1 MIKLAGLV
9 AFLTMALLFCGCVSH
24 PEPGRLSPRDVDS
37 SMVDQVITVKGRI
50 TTVTVNPGGLGGV
63 YLKLGDSEGEVGVR
77 IQEDIWQTFDE
88 EKKAE
93 FREGRTIT
101 AEGVLFQAGKTLVV
115 IYGKDSAS
123 SDTTSTE

>member
-1 MIKLAGLV
+1 
-9 AFLTMALLFCGCVSH
+9 
-24 PEPGRLSPRDVDS
+24 
-37 SMVDQVITVKGRI
+37 VKGRI
-50 TTVTVNPGGLGGV
+50 TTVTVNPGGLGGI
-63 YLKLGDSEGEVGVR
+63 YLLLDDNKSEVGVR

-123 SDTTSTE
+123 SDTTSAE